1 MCARADYAK
10 PGTLEKARRL
20 GAKSCSSHAQSMN
33 AGVDDG
39 AIELLLLCPSFGVCG
54 DASERPRFFARK
66 NLPARSSG
74 EIVVRVQLVEIAGP
88 VRLDEVFS
96 GRRREEVDVGGAR
109 SAAVLPHFN
118 ELEAPR

>member
-1 MCARADYAK
+1 MSDVYMFARLCVRVHTCRTAATSL
-10 PGTLEKARRL
+10 TLL
-20 GAKSCSSHAQSMN
+20 QN
-33 AGVDDG
+33 
-39 AIELLLLCPSFGVCG
+39 
-54 DASERPRFFARK
+54 ASECPRFFAHVFARK

-118 ELEAPR
+118 ELEASR

>member
-1 MCARADYAK
+1 MCSHLMSDVYVFARLCVRVHTCRTAATSL
-10 PGTLEKARRL
+10 TLL
-20 GAKSCSSHAQSMN
+20 QN
-33 AGVDDG
+33 
-39 AIELLLLCPSFGVCG
+39 
-54 DASERPRFFARK
+54 ASERPRFFARK

-96 GRRREEVDVGGAR
+96 GRRREEVDVVGPR